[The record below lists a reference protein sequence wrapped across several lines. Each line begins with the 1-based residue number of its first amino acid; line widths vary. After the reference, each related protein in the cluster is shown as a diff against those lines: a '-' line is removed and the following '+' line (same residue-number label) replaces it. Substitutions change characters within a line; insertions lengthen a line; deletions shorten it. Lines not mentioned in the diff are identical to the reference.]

1 MCEDKGQQFFLSEYT
16 YDNRI
21 MKFRLGLTCYNTK
34 IELKL
39 RNVKNVREK
48 KNILRMIYIEIFN
61 ICLQISIC

>member
-21 MKFRLGLTCYNTK
+21 MKFRLGPMCYNTK

-39 RNVKNVREK
+39 CNRK
-48 KNILRMIYIEIFN
+48 I
-61 ICLQISIC
+61 